1 MKKRLLWLSPLLL
14 GWALPGWAACTI
26 PSSSAAFGTVSSFS
40 VNTAASTTSTNANVN
55 CGNGSI
61 LSLLSSDNVRLQLA
75 SATSTRSTRGTL
87 KTVSTATDSIPVQ
100 LCREAACTTEL
111 TVGGP
116 ATTYTSAQLLNLVG
130 LLGGLN
136 FTFPLY
142 LRTVPGEVVAA
153 GSYTV
158 VLNVLV
164 TYNVCTGIGLLGACL
179 LGNQQRGSGTL
190 PITVNM
196 TITNDC
202 TTITAP
208 DISFGS
214 APLAG
219 SFNSVSQSINVICT
233 KGSTYTVGL
242 SNGNNAQGAQ
252 RYMVSGNN
260 RLAYDIFKNAT
271 TTRWGPAGSA
281 RVASTAA
288 NIVSSDGLTRTYNY
302 TARILAT
309 QSTPPAGNYSDSVVV
324 DLSF

>member
-1 MKKRLLWLSPLLL
+1 MKTRLLCLSPLLL

-26 PSSSAAFGTVSSFS
+26 PSASAAFGTVSSFS
-40 VNTAASTTSTNANVN
+40 VNTTASTTSTTANLN
-55 CGNGSI
+55 CGNGSL
-61 LSLLSSDNVRLQLA
+61 LSLLTTDYIRLQLT
-75 SATSTRSTRGTL
+75 SATFTRNTRGTL
-87 KTVSTATDSIPVQ
+87 KVTSTGTDSIPVQ
-100 LCREAACTTEL
+100 LCREAACTNEL
-111 TVGGP
+111 TVGGA
-116 ATTYTSAQLLNLVG
+116 ATNYSTGQLPGLIGAQ
-130 LLGGLN
+130 GGLN
-136 FTFPLY
+136 FAIPLY
-142 LRTVPGEVVAA
+142 LRTVPGEAVAA

-164 TYNVCTGIGLLGACL
+164 TYNICTGLGLLGACL
-179 LGNQQRGSGTL
+179 LGNQQSGSGLL
-190 PITVNM
+190 PVTVNM

-214 APLAG
+214 APLVG

-242 SNGNNAQGAQ
+242 SNGGNAQGTQ
-252 RYMVSGNN
+252 RYMVSGGN
-260 RLAYDIFKNAT
+260 RLAYNIFKNAT
-271 TTRWGPAGSA
+271 TSRWGPTGSE

-288 NIVSSDGLTRTYNY
+288 NLVSSDGLTRTYNY